1 MFYSVCKTSLD
12 LSMTLRHHL
21 ACNSSV
27 KGTAMTHLTY
37 LEAAVVGLIQGVSE
51 LFPVSSLGHNVLIP
65 ALIGGQWAADLDVA
79 KPESPYLAFI
89 VGLHVATAIAL
100 LVYFWRDW
108 VRIARGFLSSLRER
122 RVETADQRLAWMIV
136 LATIPVGLVGLV
148 AEHPFRLI
156 FGKPVVAGAFLAVNG
171 VILIAGERF
180 RSRAS
185 LDAEAR
191 IAAGRRLEPVAAGG
205 RMAPAPA
212 GVGLGLAA
220 YAPAVTASPVT
231 APLAG
236 TPSTGAPSAG
246 ALPTGAPPAGA
257 LPTGAPPA
265 EIMADRRLSA
275 MGYGRAIVIGSAQIV
290 ALFAGISRDGVT
302 MVTGLRRGLAREDAV
317 RFAFLLSTPVILAA
331 GVLKIPDLFGPLG
344 SGIRGQILVGSV
356 LSGLGAYAAIR
367 FLVRYLQTRTLTPF
381 GIYCLVAGLASV
393 VYLSLA
399 G

>member
-1 MFYSVCKTSLD
+1 
-12 LSMTLRHHL
+12 
-21 ACNSSV
+21 
-27 KGTAMTHLTY
+27 MTHLTF

-65 ALIGGQWAADLDVA
+65 ALLGGQWAADLDVS

-108 VRIARGFLSSLRER
+108 VRIAGGFASSVRER

-180 RSRAS
+180 RRQAS
-185 LDAEAR
+185 LDADAR

-205 RMAPAPA
+205 RMAPATA
-212 GVGLGLAA
+212 AATATASVGPGLAA
-220 YAPAVTASPVT
+220 YAPAVA
-231 APLAG
+231 AP
-236 TPSTGAPSAG
+236 AG
-246 ALPTGAPPAGA
+246 AAPAGA
-257 LPTGAPPA
+257 LGAAPGAASGTAPPA

-275 MGYGRAIVIGSAQIV
+275 MGYGRAIVIGSAQIL
-290 ALFAGISRDGVT
+290 ALLAGISRDGVT
-302 MVTGLRRGLAREDAV
+302 MVAGMRRGLAREDAA

-344 SGIRGQILVGSV
+344 NGIRGQILLGSV

-367 FLVRYLQTRTLTPF
+367 FLVRYLRTRSLVPF
-381 GIYCLVAGLASV
+381 GLYCLAAGLASV
-393 VYLSLA
+393 IYLGLVK
-399 G
+399 